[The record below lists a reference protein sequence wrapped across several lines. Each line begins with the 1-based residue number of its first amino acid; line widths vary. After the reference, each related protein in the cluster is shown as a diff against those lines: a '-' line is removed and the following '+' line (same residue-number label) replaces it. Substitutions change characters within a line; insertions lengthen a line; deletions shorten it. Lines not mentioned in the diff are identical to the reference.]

1 MIRFN
6 NELEPWIAVVGLLD
20 GKPYEIFTGKATGVF
35 QLPNWVEKGW
45 VNKRKD
51 KKSKK
56 NIYDLEYADSD
67 DYRVT
72 IQGLSRS
79 FEKEYWNYAI
89 LISGMLRQGVSV
101 PHVVDTVVNL
111 NLYDATLNTW
121 KNGVARALSR
131 YIADGT
137 SASGRKCNDCGD
149 SEGVYYEEG
158 CLKCRSC
165 GSSKCG

>member
-1 MIRFN
+1 MIRR
-6 NELEPWIAVVGLLD
+6 PPRSTLD
-20 GKPYEIFTGKATGVF
+20 RSSAASDVYKRQGKATGVF
-35 QLPNWVEKGW
+35 QLPKWVEKGW
-45 VNKRKD
+45 VIKRKD
-51 KKSKK
+51 TKAKK
-56 NIYDLEYADSD
+56 NIYDLQYADSD

-79 FEKEYWNYAI
+79 FDKEYWNYAI

-121 KNGVARALSR
+121 KNGIARALSR